1 MHLGGKRIEI
11 RHKNE
16 EIILLKNIFIRDTTV
31 NSANSK
37 SQDCNLIILPKELS
51 GVPLSTVTK
60 GQTLQMLSI
69 HTNGCTVPSNA

>member
-1 MHLGGKRIEI
+1 MHLGGNRIEI

-16 EIILLKNIFIRDTTV
+16 EIIFIRDTTV

-37 SQDCNLIILPKELS
+37 RQDCNLIILPKELS

-60 GQTLQMLSI
+60 GQTLQMLLI
-69 HTNGCTVPSNA
+69 HTNGCTVPLNA